1 MLYIEKGPCPEEV
14 QQKISQL
21 KAQKEWQ
28 DIPGDFSGL
37 SEEER
42 HSYTKLLRK
51 NYFDKLPKQII
62 RGVLLKEQHY
72 LCAYCMLPIT
82 NDGQHMTIEHFFPL
96 SRDKEKAIDYQNFLG
111 TCKGGS
117 DVALEEDEE
126 RIICCDA
133 RKGDND
139 QMRIDPRNAEMME
152 HILYDSD
159 GTIGISESEDQQIL
173 QRDLD
178 EILFLNG
185 KLDANRVC
193 IQDTTTELVKKRRD
207 LFRDTENNCLE
218 LQEQGMLTLEFLDR
232 KISQCLEVEHR
243 EEMVGVKLFVMKFYR
258 NKLISKEKVT

>member
-1 MLYIEKGPCPEEV
+1 MLYIEKGPC
-14 QQKISQL
+14 
-21 KAQKEWQ
+21 
-28 DIPGDFSGL
+28 
-37 SEEER
+37 
-42 HSYTKLLRK
+42 
-51 NYFDKLPKQII
+51 
-62 RGVLLKEQHY
+62 
-72 LCAYCMLPIT
+72 
-82 NDGQHMTIEHFFPL
+82 
-96 SRDKEKAIDYQNFLG
+96 
-111 TCKGGS
+111 
-117 DVALEEDEE
+117 LEEDEE

-258 NKLISKEKVT
+258 SKLISKEKVT

>member
-51 NYFDKLPKQII
+51 NYFDKLTKQII

-82 NDGQHMTIEHFFPL
+82 NDGKHMTIEHFFPL

-178 EILFLNG
+178 EILFFEW
-185 KLDANRVC
+185 KA
-193 IQDTTTELVKKRRD
+193 RR
-207 LFRDTENNCLE
+207 
-218 LQEQGMLTLEFLDR
+218 
-232 KISQCLEVEHR
+232 K
-243 EEMVGVKLFVMKFYR
+243 
-258 NKLISKEKVT
+258 